1 MEGSSYV
8 DDDVKSK
15 RDGRNK
21 SASWTDRP
29 TGVTNIVRTGG
40 PSHKVDDWKSKMDE
54 FNSSPHSERITNSV
68 KELSTK
74 WTDHLN
80 GVIIYSPRSGR
91 IIKTGNMI
99 TSPQSGRIINKI

>member
-1 MEGSSYV
+1 M
-8 DDDVKSK
+8 DDDVKYK

-29 TGVTNIVRTGG
+29 PGVTNIVQTDG
-40 PSHKVDDWKSKMDE
+40 PSHKVNDWKSKMDE
-54 FNSSPHSERITNSV
+54 FNSSPHSEQITNSM

-80 GVIIYSPRSGR
+80 GVVIYSPQSGR
-91 IIKTGNMI
+91 IIKTVNMI
-99 TSPQSGRIINKI
+99 TNPQSGRIINKI

>member
-1 MEGSSYV
+1 M

-15 RDGRNK
+15 KDGRNK

-29 TGVTNIVRTGG
+29 TRVTNIVRTGG

-54 FNSSPHSERITNSV
+54 FNSSPHSEQITNSM

-80 GVIIYSPRSGR
+80 GVVIYSPQSGR
-91 IIKTGNMI
+91 IIKTVNMI
-99 TSPQSGRIINKI
+99 TNPQSGRIINKI